1 MSKEIITKFLEK
13 KFEKVPRFLVF
24 FSKLTIFPFFLMKKI
39 DKTKDNF
46 YSGLDEKLADKQL

>member
-13 KFEKVPRFLVF
+13 KFEKVPRFLF

-39 DKTKDNF
+39 NKTKDNF
-46 YSGLDEKLADKQL
+46 YSGLDEKLADRQL

>member
-1 MSKEIITKFLEK
+1 MITKFLEK
-13 KFEKVPRFLVF
+13 KFEKVPRFLFF